1 MKIIKRTLAVLLTLL
16 MLISAVPLVY
26 ATSKTATEAINW
38 VKAQEGKALDYDGQY
53 GAQCVDLAMY
63 YYKYLGVSPAGG
75 NGKDYAT
82 NALPSGWKRIK
93 GGTPQKGDL
102 LVYSGTSSN
111 EYGHVAIL
119 ESKTVIWHGR
129 YNGVGKVQKT
139 TTFAYNDLSNYWGCI
154 HPNFAS
160 DVTVT
165 FNGNGGT
172 PSKASET
179 FVVGQEYGDAF
190 PTATGKEGYSF
201 DGWYT
206 SASGGTRHIR
216 STLAS
221 SGVTKLYAHWIKNS
235 ANVLKVNH
243 IYKIYN
249 EKSQLPWQVASGSS
263 GTYVCQQEEKAVNGQ
278 LWRVTYA
285 DDNGYYKFE
294 SLCGLNALDMNAN
307 NKFGYRNHLQIYS
320 PHGNDSQTFSL
331 VYRAAMDGTSGL
343 YTIHSKNSGRVVGTS
358 LNAGAELTQW
368 DYHGWAQRFYFVENP
383 DRRVNFYDNLNDN
396 YLPSPKEVYEQ
407 TGLTVPNNHYSSR
420 DTSYVTVSINPTEDS
435 LTIKQL
441 KAGSTTPGAIAGDMK
456 WVAALNGS
464 YAYDICELDNSTMIL
479 NFKAKSSVAGAKM
492 YFRWGYSTTWYSV
505 TLSTSWT
512 DYSLELPRDQFSGNN
527 LHPLIDKVSTV
538 EIKNIS
544 MYEKDSPGSIGDTDA
559 FSFIGDYYDVNN
571 DKSCF
576 TPLPTKMK
584 EGYSFGGWYTK
595 RVGGTKVAEG
605 NDYFDVSSLVG
616 GTNLYAHWIKNTVH
630 VHEYDEIIKEPTC
643 TEQGYKTYV
652 CSTCGDSYS
661 DDYVKAL
668 GHNYNETVTAPTCT
682 EMGYTTFTCARCGD
696 VYTGNEVEANGHQY
710 VETFIPETCTSNGYT
725 NYQCIHCSDNYQVV
739 ISPLGHQDANDDG
752 YCDICNNEIRPHEP
766 ITDPTNPTNPTN
778 PTDSTQPATQPT
790 TQQQQQSGNCKYCGG
805 THTGFPGILIGFFH
819 SILALFGLRK

>member
-1 MKIIKRTLAVLLTLL
+1 MKTIKRTLAVLLTLL
-16 MLISAVPLVY
+16 MLIGAVPVAF

-38 VKAQEGKALDYDGQY
+38 VKSQEGKALDYDGQF

-82 NALPSGWKRIK
+82 NALPSGWKRTK

-102 LVYSGTSSN
+102 LVYNGTSSN
-111 EYGHVAIL
+111 QYGHVAIF
-119 ESKTVIWHGR
+119 ESTKVIWHGR

-160 DVTVT
+160 EIETVTVS

-172 PSKASET
+172 PSKTSAA
-179 FVVGQEYGDAF
+179 FQIGQEYGDAF
-190 PTATGKEGYSF
+190 PTAVGKEGYSF

-221 SGVTKLYAHWIKNS
+221 SSVTKLYAHWIKNS

-243 IYKIYN
+243 LYKIYN
-249 EKSQLPWQVASGSS
+249 EKSKLPWQVNGSSSGS
-263 GTYVCQQEEKAVNGQ
+263 YVCQQEEKAVNGQ

-294 SLCGLNALDMNAN
+294 SLQGLNALDMNAN
-307 NKFGYRNHLQIYS
+307 NKFGYRNHLQIYT

-456 WVAALNGS
+456 WLTTLNGS
-464 YAYDICELDNSTMIL
+464 YAFDISELNDSTMTL
-479 NFKAKSSVAGAKM
+479 HFKAKSSVAGAKM
-492 YFRWGYSTTWYSV
+492 HFRWGYTTNWYPV
-505 TLSTSWT
+505 
-512 DYSLELPRDQFSGNN
+512 SLTTAWAEYTIDLPRDKNSGNN
-527 LHPLIDKVSTV
+527 LHPVIDKACTV
-538 EIKNIS
+538 EIKDIAL
-544 MYEKDSPGSIGDTDA
+544 YEKGSTGYIGDTDT
-559 FSFIGDYYDVNN
+559 FSVVGNYYKIN
-571 DKSCF
+571 DATSCF
-576 TPLPTKMK
+576 TPLPTRAK
-584 EGYSFGGWYTK
+584 EGYSFSGWYTK
-595 RVGGTKVAEG
+595 RVGGEKAADG
-605 NDYFDVSSLVG
+605 NDYYDVSPLLG
-616 GTNLYAHWIKNTVH
+616 GINLYAHWTKDEVHTHNYSETV
-630 VHEYDEIIKEPTC
+630 KAPTC
-643 TEQGYKTYV
+643 TEAGYTTYV
-652 CSTCGDSYS
+652 CAICGNSYS
-661 DDYVKAL
+661 DNYVNAL
-668 GHNYNETVTAPTCT
+668 GHDYQGTVTAPTCT
-682 EMGYTTFTCARCGD
+682 NAGYTTYTCSRCND
-696 VYTGNEVEANGHQY
+696 NYTDNEVDAIGHQF
-710 VETFIPETCTSNGYT
+710 VETYIPETCTSNGYV
-725 NYQCIHCSDNYQVV
+725 NYQCTRCSENYQTI
-739 ISPLGHQDANDDG
+739 ISPLGHQDGDGNG
-752 YCDICNNEIRPHEP
+752 YCDLCEKELRPHD
-766 ITDPTNPTNPTN
+766 DPTNPTQ
-778 PTDSTQPATQPT
+778 STEPT
-790 TQQQQQSGNCKYCGG
+790 TDPTTPSPNPQNICKWCGK
-805 THTGFPGILIGFFH
+805 THEGFFQGIIGFFH
-819 SILALFGLRK
+819 KILAAILGAKY